1 MHDYNIIKVDEAS
14 GNLIDF
20 KKFERPQEDAIFPFQ
35 LPIVGDPYIR
45 SVITIDWS
53 KMQLH

>member
-20 KKFERPQEDAIFPFQ
+20 KKFERPEEDAIFPFQ